1 MSYTG
6 KLPVTVM
13 KEGSKILVAYDGSE
27 FSKRALKE
35 AVDLAKKFNGSV
47 TLLHVFWDP
56 TVPTVKKLEGTEI
69 RDQPTLKLIAD
80 AEKLLKGEKVNY
92 EMRSE
97 RSDDAPYVI
106 LKTAR
111 DDGCDAI
118 AMGSRGMGGAKA
130 WILGSVSSRVVAE
143 SPCPVIVV
151 K

>member
-1 MSYTG
+1 LSYTG